1 MSSNTDSSIL
11 NPNIFISDRTVSEEG
26 RTLTYFADSDFDG
39 LPEALVTLTF
49 DAEDN
54 LIISG
59 GSSSQ
64 DSDSLDTFFLRG
76 IVTGGEGITFI
87 YVTDNNLDG
96 QPDQVT
102 TYSYNFQGN
111 LISITQDLD
120 GDELVDKVITANYK
134 YDEFG
139 NLTID
144 YATDS
149 DLDGQAD
156 RVLSYEFNT
165 HGEQIGTYDSFDVE
179 GGVTEN
185 PTEGPVEPPAVVQP
199 LLVRVES
206 EEGTLATR
214 TYTSTGKL
222 STSFVTSP
230 IGLSGVF
237 TSIQYD
243 EFDNVTARNVGR
255 GFVFELTN
263 IYDENNNLV
272 RVLETSPFDSET
284 PYLITEFEYDDDGNL
299 VTRIDYTNS
308 SISIQKPGEIPYFAS
323 TTSEFDANG
332 NLIKETI
339 DNQGS
344 PVIPGTIGGNT
355 ADGVPDMIR
364 VFTYDENN
372 NLIKETID
380 NQGSPVIPGTIGGNT
395 ADGVPDTIRV
405 FTYDENNNLIRTDV
419 DEDADG
425 TLDRV
430 EALYTYDSQNR
441 EVSAEIDTNDDGV
454 LDYVRN
460 STYTLDDQ
468 NTFTRVIAT
477 QESTG
482 ESNLYV
488 YSFDAFGNPTL
499 IDINGYVLESRNNI
513 YDEFGNLIRAE
524 RETSMGPF
532 VSTYTVRLVGTDGR
546 NILVGT
552 RGSDVLD
559 GGGGDDRLD
568 GRDGFDILIGG
579 EGADTFVISPTD
591 GRGDGFERFFTD
603 DTILDFSMEDV
614 IELSG
619 GLSFDDL
626 IFEGSQISVLDESTP
641 SSPFTQTIVSLSNF
655 DTATLT
661 PEQFVFV

>member
-26 RTLTYFADSDFDG
+26 RTTLTYIADSDFDG
-39 LPEALVTLTF
+39 LPEAIVTFTL
-49 DAEDN
+49 DAEGN
-54 LIISG
+54 VVGSG
-59 GSSSQ
+59 NEPSQ
-64 DSDSLDTFFLRG
+64 DSDSSDTFFLRG
-76 IVTGGEGITFI
+76 IVTDDEGPTFI

-332 NLIKETI
+332 
-339 DNQGS
+339 
-344 PVIPGTIGGNT
+344 
-355 ADGVPDMIR
+355 
-364 VFTYDENN
+364 